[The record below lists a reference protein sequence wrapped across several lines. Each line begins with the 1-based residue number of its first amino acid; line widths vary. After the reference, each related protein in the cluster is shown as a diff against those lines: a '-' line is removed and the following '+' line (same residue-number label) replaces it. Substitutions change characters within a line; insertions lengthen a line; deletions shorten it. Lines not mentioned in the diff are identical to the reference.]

1 MCKLGELSKF
11 LDYSSNVLEI
21 SSQLIWNIP
30 VTYWKFPV
38 GSKMI
43 LLFLDM
49 FEAFKNSEKNR
60 ISLFHVS
67 LPILT
72 IKPSIYKGFS
82 KLERI
87 LIMVLCIF
95 KLLTGRYQR
104 VLSIFILLVKIWNNI
119 KGVGKKN
126 VLLKTTPMRL
136 FLQLKTCK
144 KAGSF

>member
-1 MCKLGELSKF
+1 MKSVKYVKLFSRRFSYSVQDNADYNGFLVQLKTHLCIEMRKIPPCTNSMCKLGELSKF

-87 LIMVLCIF
+87 IIMVLCIF
-95 KLLTGRYQR
+95 K
-104 VLSIFILLVKIWNNI
+104 
-119 KGVGKKN
+119 
-126 VLLKTTPMRL
+126 
-136 FLQLKTCK
+136 
-144 KAGSF
+144 

>member
-1 MCKLGELSKF
+1 MWYYSSIETFLSFSEYKQTRSRWVKTLYFNLKKISLVIYFRLLGIGSMCKLGELSKF

-87 LIMVLCIF
+87 IIMVLCIF
-95 KLLTGRYQR
+95 K
-104 VLSIFILLVKIWNNI
+104 
-119 KGVGKKN
+119 
-126 VLLKTTPMRL
+126 
-136 FLQLKTCK
+136 
-144 KAGSF
+144 

>member
-1 MCKLGELSKF
+1 MYSFQYSLWSISIVSMCELGELSKF
-11 LDYSSNVLEI
+11 LDYSSNVLVI

-82 KLERI
+82 KLLEY
-87 LIMVLCIF
+87 
-95 KLLTGRYQR
+95 TQHH
-104 VLSIFILLVKIWNNI
+104 NNY
-119 KGVGKKN
+119 
-126 VLLKTTPMRL
+126 
-136 FLQLKTCK
+136 
-144 KAGSF
+144 

>member
-1 MCKLGELSKF
+1 MSKLLVESDQNLTLRYDPMGNLPWCKTSWAGRATLSMCKLGELSKF

-87 LIMVLCIF
+87 IIMVLCIF
-95 KLLTGRYQR
+95 K
-104 VLSIFILLVKIWNNI
+104 
-119 KGVGKKN
+119 
-126 VLLKTTPMRL
+126 
-136 FLQLKTCK
+136 
-144 KAGSF
+144 

>member
-1 MCKLGELSKF
+1 MRHCSVFIVEVFFFFDVVFTFKVVFIFEVVWIFELVFIFDSMCKLGELCKF

-67 LPILT
+67 SPILT

-87 LIMVLCIF
+87 IIMVLCIF
-95 KLLTGRYQR
+95 K
-104 VLSIFILLVKIWNNI
+104 
-119 KGVGKKN
+119 
-126 VLLKTTPMRL
+126 
-136 FLQLKTCK
+136 
-144 KAGSF
+144 

>member
-1 MCKLGELSKF
+1 MIASKLHPNCILILCFSLLSLALCFALPCTNLHLTSSMCKLGELSKF

-87 LIMVLCIF
+87 IIMVLCIF
-95 KLLTGRYQR
+95 K
-104 VLSIFILLVKIWNNI
+104 
-119 KGVGKKN
+119 
-126 VLLKTTPMRL
+126 
-136 FLQLKTCK
+136 
-144 KAGSF
+144 

>member
-1 MCKLGELSKF
+1 MLCQPQIKGGVAAEAQLDNMSNLCYDGRNRSNIISMCKLGELSKF

-87 LIMVLCIF
+87 IIMVLCIF
-95 KLLTGRYQR
+95 K
-104 VLSIFILLVKIWNNI
+104 
-119 KGVGKKN
+119 
-126 VLLKTTPMRL
+126 
-136 FLQLKTCK
+136 
-144 KAGSF
+144 